1 VDLRQHLEEELKKDF
16 QLLKDYENQK
26 RNENDPGLRNKWETN
41 IQLIKQEIKKRQEEL
56 NQLPITSPNSS
67 LNQSF
72 SQDLGF
78 GVKLEMVYISGG
90 TFYMGAPKTE
100 ENSKDYERPQHYV
113 TVKPFYMGK
122 YTITQEQW
130 EKVVF
135 SCSPVARDLHL
146 HPSCFEGAK
155 LPVEQVSWDDA
166 VEFCARLSQ
175 KTGQKYRLPSEAE
188 WEYACRAGSAK
199 PFAFGDTITTDMV
212 NYNGNYTYGNAPK
225 GEYRERTTPVGTFPP
240 NAFGLH
246 DMHGNVWEW
255 CADTWYDSYDG
266 APNDGTPRINDN
278 TFRLLHNDNP
288 FRLLRG
294 GSWYYCP
301 DYCRFA
307 YRSYFYPG
315 YDNND
320 VGFRVACAVERN

>member
-1 VDLRQHLEEELKKDF
+1 MDLRQHLEEELEKDF
-16 QLLKDYENQK
+16 QLLKDYENHK

-130 EKVVF
+130 ERVVF

-199 PFAFGDTITTDMV
+199 PFAFGDTITTDVV
-212 NYNGNYTYGNAPK
+212 NYDGNYTYGNAPK
-225 GEYRERTTPVGTFPP
+225 GEYRVRTTPVGTFQP
-240 NAFGLH
+240 NA
-246 DMHGNVWEW
+246 
-255 CADTWYDSYDG
+255 
-266 APNDGTPRINDN
+266 
-278 TFRLLHNDNP
+278 
-288 FRLLRG
+288 
-294 GSWYYCP
+294 
-301 DYCRFA
+301 
-307 YRSYFYPG
+307 
-315 YDNND
+315 
-320 VGFRVACAVERN
+320 